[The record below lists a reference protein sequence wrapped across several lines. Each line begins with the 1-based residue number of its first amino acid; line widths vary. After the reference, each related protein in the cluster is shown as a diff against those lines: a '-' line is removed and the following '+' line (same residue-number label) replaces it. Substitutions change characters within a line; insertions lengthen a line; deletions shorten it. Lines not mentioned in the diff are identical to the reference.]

1 MKKYIAVILM
11 SSVLLTGCSS
21 KITEGEIYK
30 KDYQPE
36 ETIMIMTPM
45 IHTNGKSSY
54 TTYIPMFYHYSD
66 RWCIWI
72 KATEKNDEGEYDTAK
87 YYTTEEVYE
96 ECDIGDMFSYE
107 EDRDYKEEPVEKK
120 RIRNEKG

>member
-54 TTYIPMFYHYSD
+54 TTYIPMFYHYPD

-96 ECDIGDMFSYE
+96 ECDIGDVFSYE

-120 RIRNEKG
+120 E

>member
-54 TTYIPMFYHYSD
+54 TTYIPMFYHYPD

-72 KATEKNDEGEYDTAK
+72 KATEKNDEGEFVIKDVEPGYVYEVTINWEYGDAQYGFVTAK
-87 YYTTEEVYE
+87 
-96 ECDIGDMFSYE
+96 IQ
-107 EDRDYKEEPVEKK
+107 
-120 RIRNEKG
+120 

>member
-45 IHTNGKSSY
+45 IHTNGK
-54 TTYIPMFYHYSD
+54 
-66 RWCIWI
+66 
-72 KATEKNDEGEYDTAK
+72 
-87 YYTTEEVYE
+87 
-96 ECDIGDMFSYE
+96 
-107 EDRDYKEEPVEKK
+107 
-120 RIRNEKG
+120 

>member
-1 MKKYIAVILM
+1 MKKCIAVLLT
-11 SSVLLTGCSS
+11 SFVLLTGCSS

-30 KDYQPE
+30 KEYQPE

-54 TTYIPMFYHYSD
+54 TTYIPMFYHYPD

-72 KATEKNDEGEYDTAK
+72 KATEKNVEEEYDTAK

-96 ECDIGDMFSYE
+96 SCDIGDLFSYE
-107 EDRDYKEEPVEKK
+107 EGRDSNEEHVEKTK
-120 RIRNEKG
+120 E

>member
-54 TTYIPMFYHYSD
+54 TTYIPMFYHYPD

-72 KATEKNDEGEYDTAK
+72 KATEKNDEGNMIQRNIT
-87 YYTTEEVYE
+87 
-96 ECDIGDMFSYE
+96 
-107 EDRDYKEEPVEKK
+107 PQKK
-120 RIRNEKG
+120 CTKSVILEICFLMRKIEIIKKSQ

>member
-54 TTYIPMFYHYSD
+54 TTYIPMFYHYPD

-72 KATEKNDEGEYDTAK
+72 KAIEKNDEGKYDTAK